1 MTERMRSQIQVAKIR
16 TNPIWASEKMHPGS
30 LWKFSEPSQIDGE
43 PGADP
48 EHAGGIIY
56 TIWPQE
62 ELNDT
67 AGERDI
73 RVFLVTLL
81 SLRPRPG

>member
-1 MTERMRSQIQVAKIR
+1 MV
-16 TNPIWASEKMHPGS
+16 WASEKMHPGS
-30 LWKFSEPSQIDGE
+30 LWKFSEHSQMDGE

-48 EHAGGIIY
+48 EQAGGIIH

-62 ELNDT
+62 ELNDST
-67 AGERDI
+67 GEKDVQVI
-73 RVFLVTLL
+73 LFTLL